1 MALTIV
7 HFSASGGGKSTQMRE
22 YFKYEFERTHGKLG
36 RYITAEDDSQL
47 QPVVNA
53 GIVEKFN
60 LRLVPMKHRFSTLRR
75 LSAGG
80 WPRRLTQF
88 PASVDE
94 FRDYWIAPTPATWE
108 KVGYYGIEGA
118 TSISDWLMEEARTE
132 KYCVGEGAAGGTFTQ
147 EGETF
152 SNQSRSQYLLVQKE
166 MQARIINMAGLPVD
180 RLMLTAHE
188 VVGEEDIT
196 RAAVAGAALAGKG
209 GSGKFPSWVGD
220 FMHTD
225 LYMTPTVAAPGAPP
239 VMQTIRRTFFESHP
253 DEKLGNVTYNCKSRV
268 PIERIPTLK
277 ARWPKG
283 HLTPTVDKDGK
294 MVDSI
299 ADYLRLADKLVEESS
314 GADTAWRIQME
325 KQWAGGETGK

>member
-53 GIVEKFN
+53 GIVERFN
-60 LRLVPMKHRFSTLRR
+60 LRVVPMKHRFSTLRR

-80 WPRRLTQF
+80 WPRRLEQF
-88 PASVDE
+88 PRDAAE
-94 FRDYWIAPTPATWE
+94 FKDYWLPATPETW
-108 KVGYYGIEGA
+108 KTVGYYGIEGA

-132 KYCVGEGAAGGTFTQ
+132 KYCVGEGAAGGTFQQ

-166 MQARIINMAGLPVD
+166 MQARIINLAGLPVD

-196 RAAVAGAALAGKG
+196 RSAVAGAALAGKG

-220 FMHTD
+220 FLHTD
-225 LYMTPTVAAPGAPP
+225 LYLTPSAAVAGQPV
-239 VMQTIRRTFFESHP
+239 VMQTVRRTFFQPHP
-253 DEKLGNVTYNCKSRV
+253 DEKLGNVVYNCKSRC
-268 PIERIPTLK
+268 PIEKIPQLM

-283 HLTPTVDKDGK
+283 HLTPTVDKSGQ

-299 ADYLRLADKLVEESS
+299 SDYLKLADRLVEEAS
-314 GADTAWRIQME
+314 GGDTAWRAAQE
-325 KQWAGGETGK
+325 KKWAEEVAK